1 MRTLFLVVLYGLRPR
16 DSVTLRSLLAQP
28 GASLPTDSGLLVWNN
43 GPQAL
48 DEAER
53 QALLAAPGWT
63 QVFIAEDLGNPPLSR
78 VYNQA
83 LQQGAERLVVL
94 DQDTVVD
101 GRYLQALSR
110 EAELLVPLVLG
121 AGAIRYPHQHKAV
134 VTEEGPLDPQ
144 ATVTISSGL
153 CLTQGLAQR
162 IAARHGD
169 VFDERFALYGVDVSF
184 FLRVQELA
192 REEPVQLLCAGVL
205 DHSLSELE
213 AETPAQR
220 RFRDIEKFYVA
231 LLLRLHYKGAS
242 RGKVLRYLG
251 RQLLGN
257 RLYLYGVLPQML
269 QTVFRGRHPR
279 A

>member
-16 DSVTLRSLLAQP
+16 DSATLRSLLAQP
-28 GASLPTDSGLLVWNN
+28 VASLPEGSALLVWNN

-53 QALLAAPGWT
+53 QTLLATPGWA
-63 QVFIAEDLGNPPLSR
+63 QVLIEEDLGNPPLSR

-83 LQQGAERLVVL
+83 LRLGPERLVIF

-101 GRYLQALSR
+101 ERYLQALGR

-121 AGAIRYPHQHKAV
+121 AGAIRYPHQYKQV
-134 VTEEGPLDPQ
+134 VTSEGPLDPQ

-153 CLTQGLAQR
+153 CLSRGLAQR
-162 IAARHGD
+162 LAARHGD

-192 REEPVQLLCAGVL
+192 REESVDLLCAGVL

-213 AETPAQR
+213 QETPAQR

-269 QTVFRGRHPR
+269 RTVFSGRHPR

>member
-1 MRTLFLVVLYGLRPR
+1 MRTLFLVVLYGLRPAE
-16 DSVTLRSLLAQP
+16 SATLDSLLAQP
-28 GASLPTDSGLLVWNN
+28 SASLPADSVLLVWNN
-43 GPQAL
+43 GPQPLAQA
-48 DEAER
+48 DR
-53 QALLAAPGWT
+53 QTLLAAPGWT
-63 QVFIAEDLGNPPLSR
+63 EVLISEDLGNPPLSR

-83 LQQGAERLVVL
+83 LRLGAERLVIF

-101 GRYLQALSR
+101 ARFLQALGQQ
-110 EAELLVPLVLG
+110 AELLVPLVLG
-121 AGAIRYPHQHKAV
+121 AGAIRYPHQYKAV
-134 VTEEGPLDPQ
+134 VTAEGPLDPQ

-153 CLTQGLAQR
+153 CLTQGLAAR

-184 FLRVQELA
+184 FLRVQALA
-192 REEPVQLLCAGVL
+192 REEPVELLCAGIL

-269 QTVFRGRHPR
+269 RTVLSGRHPR

>member
-16 DSVTLRSLLAQP
+16 DSATLRSLLAQP
-28 GASLPTDSGLLVWNN
+28 LASLPADSGLLVWNN

-63 QVFIAEDLGNPPLSR
+63 RVLITEDLGNPPLSR

-83 LQQGAERLVVL
+83 LQQDAERLVVL

-121 AGAIRYPHQHKAV
+121 AGTIRYPHQHKAV

>member
-1 MRTLFLVVLYGLRPR
+1 MRTLFLVVLYGLRPV
-16 DSVTLRSLLAQP
+16 DAATLRSLLALP
-28 GASLPTDSGLLVWNN
+28 VASLPPDSALLIWNN
-43 GPQAL
+43 GPQTL
-48 DEAER
+48 GEAER
-53 QALLAAPGWT
+53 QSLLAAPGWAR
-63 QVFIAEDLGNPPLSR
+63 VFIEEDLGNPPLSR

-83 LQQGAERLVVL
+83 LRLGAERLVIF

-101 GRYLQALSR
+101 GRYLAALGR

-121 AGAIRYPHQHKAV
+121 AGAIRYPHQYKQV
-134 VTEEGPLDPQ
+134 VTEEGPLEPQ
-144 ATVTISSGL
+144 ATVTISSGM
-153 CLTQGLAQR
+153 CLSQGLAER

-184 FLRVQELA
+184 FLRVQALA
-192 REEPVQLLCAGVL
+192 REAPVELLCAGIL

-242 RGKVLRYLG
+242 RTKVLRYLV

-257 RLYLYGVLPQML
+257 RLYLYGVLPRMV
-269 QTVFRGRHPR
+269 QTIFRGRHPR

>member
-16 DSVTLRSLLAQP
+16 DSATLRSLLAQP
-28 GASLPTDSGLLVWNN
+28 VASLPADSGLLVWNN

-48 DEAER
+48 DETER
-53 QALLAAPGWT
+53 QTLLATPGWA
-63 QVFIAEDLGNPPLSR
+63 QVLIEEDLGNPPLSR
-78 VYNQA
+78 VYNRA
-83 LQQGAERLVVL
+83 LQLGTERLVVF

-101 GRYLQALSR
+101 ERYLQALGR

-121 AGAIRYPHQHKAV
+121 AGAIRYPHQYKQV
-134 VTEEGPLDPQ
+134 VTSEGPLDPQ

-153 CLTQGLAQR
+153 CLSRGLAQR

-169 VFDERFALYGVDVSF
+169 IFDERFALYGVDVSF
-184 FLRVQELA
+184 FLRVQGLA
-192 REEPVQLLCAGVL
+192 REEPVELLCAGVL

-213 AETPAQR
+213 EETPAQR

-257 RLYLYGVLPQML
+257 RPYLYGVLPQML
-269 QTVFRGRHPR
+269 RTVFRGRHPR

>member
-1 MRTLFLVVLYGLRPR
+1 MRTLFLVVLYGLRPV
-16 DSVTLRSLLAQP
+16 DAATLRSLLALP
-28 GASLPTDSGLLVWNN
+28 VVSLPPDSALLIWNN

-53 QALLAAPGWT
+53 QSLLAAPGWAR
-63 QVFIAEDLGNPPLSR
+63 VFIEEDLGNPPLSR

-83 LQQGAERLVVL
+83 LRLGAERLVIF

-101 GRYLQALSR
+101 ERYLAALGR

-121 AGAIRYPHQHKAV
+121 AGAIRYPHQYKQV

-153 CLTQGLAQR
+153 CLSQGLAER

-184 FLRVQELA
+184 FLRVQALA
-192 REEPVQLLCAGVL
+192 QEAPVELLCAGIL

-257 RLYLYGVLPQML
+257 RLYLYGVLPRMV
-269 QTVFRGRHPR
+269 QTIFRGRHPR

>member
-16 DSVTLRSLLAQP
+16 DSATLRGLLAQP
-28 GASLPTDSGLLVWNN
+28 VASLPADSALLVWNN
-43 GPQAL
+43 GPQPL
-48 DEAER
+48 DEEER
-53 QALLAAPGWT
+53 QALLAAPGWS
-63 QVFIAEDLGNPPLSR
+63 QVLIEQDLGNPPLSR
-78 VYNQA
+78 VYNQV
-83 LQQGAERLVVL
+83 LRRDAERLVVF
-94 DQDTVVD
+94 DQDTEVD
-101 GRYLQALSR
+101 GRYLSALER

-121 AGAIRYPHQHKAV
+121 AGAIRYPHQYKQV
-134 VTEEGPLDPQ
+134 VTEEGPLDPL

-153 CLTQGLAQR
+153 CLSQRLAGR
-162 IAARHGD
+162 IGARHGD

-184 FLRVQELA
+184 FLRVQGLA
-192 REEPVQLLCAGVL
+192 REEPVELLCAGGL

-269 QTVFRGRHPR
+269 RTVFRGRHPR
-279 A
+279 T

>member
-1 MRTLFLVVLYGLRPR
+1 MRTLFLVVLYGLRPGE
-16 DSVTLRSLLAQP
+16 SATLASLLAQP
-28 GASLPTDSGLLVWNN
+28 PASLPADSALLVWNN
-43 GPQAL
+43 GPRPL
-48 DEAER
+48 EDAER
-53 QALLAAPGWT
+53 QRLLAAPGW
-63 QVFIAEDLGNPPLSR
+63 AEVLIREDVGNPPLSR
-78 VYNQA
+78 VYNLA
-83 LQQGAERLVVL
+83 LRQGAERLVIF

-101 GRYLQALSR
+101 GRYLQALGQ

-121 AGAIRYPHQHKAV
+121 AGAIRYPHQYKAV
-134 VTEEGPLDPQ
+134 VTTEGPLDPQ

-153 CLTQGLAQR
+153 CLTQDLAAR

-184 FLRVQELA
+184 FLRVQALA
-192 REEPVQLLCAGVL
+192 REESVELLCAGIL

-257 RLYLYGVLPQML
+257 RLYLYGVLPRML
-269 QTVFRGRHPR
+269 RTILSGRHPR

>member
-16 DSVTLRSLLAQP
+16 DSATLRSVLAQP
-28 GASLPTDSGLLVWNN
+28 VASLPADSGLLVWNN
-43 GPQAL
+43 GPEAL

-53 QALLAAPGWT
+53 QILLAAPGWT
-63 QVFIAEDLGNPPLSR
+63 QVIIVEDLGNPPLSR

-83 LQQGAERLVVL
+83 LQRGAERLVIL

-110 EAELLVPLVLG
+110 QAELLVPLVLG

-134 VTEEGPLDPQ
+134 VIEEGPLDPQ

-153 CLTQGLAQR
+153 CLSRDLAER
-162 IAARHGD
+162 LAARHGD

-184 FLRVQELA
+184 FLRVQALA
-192 REEPVQLLCAGVL
+192 REEPVQLLCAGML

-213 AETPAQR
+213 SETPAQR

-257 RLYLYGVLPQML
+257 RLYLYGVLPRML
-269 QTVFRGRHPR
+269 RTIFSGRHPR

>member
-1 MRTLFLVVLYGLRPR
+1 MRTLFLVVLYGLRPGE
-16 DSVTLRSLLAQP
+16 SATLDSLLAQP
-28 GASLPTDSGLLVWNN
+28 SASLPADSVLLVWNN
-43 GPQAL
+43 GPQPLAQA
-48 DEAER
+48 DR

-63 QVFIAEDLGNPPLSR
+63 EVLISEDLGNPPLSR

-83 LQQGAERLVVL
+83 LRLGAERLVIF

-101 GRYLQALSR
+101 GRFLQALGQQ
-110 EAELLVPLVLG
+110 AELLVPLVQG
-121 AGAIRYPHQHKAV
+121 AGAIRYPHQYKQV
-134 VTEEGPLDPQ
+134 VNEEGPLDPQ

-153 CLTQGLAQR
+153 CLTQGLAAR

-184 FLRVQELA
+184 FLRIQALA
-192 REEPVQLLCAGVL
+192 REEPVDLRCAGIL

-269 QTVFRGRHPR
+269 RTVLSGRHPR

>member
-16 DSVTLRSLLAQP
+16 DSATLRSLLAQP
-28 GASLPTDSGLLVWNN
+28 LASLPADSGLLVWNN

-134 VTEEGPLDPQ
+134 VTDEGPLDPQ

>member
-1 MRTLFLVVLYGLRPR
+1 MRTLFLVVLYGLRPV
-16 DSVTLRSLLAQP
+16 DAATLRSLLALP
-28 GASLPTDSGLLVWNN
+28 VASLPPDSALLIWNN

-53 QALLAAPGWT
+53 QSLLAAPGWAR
-63 QVFIAEDLGNPPLSR
+63 VFIEEDLGNPPLSR

-83 LQQGAERLVVL
+83 LRLGAERLVIF

-101 GRYLQALSR
+101 GRYLAALER

-121 AGAIRYPHQHKAV
+121 AGAIRYPHQYKQV

-153 CLTQGLAQR
+153 CLSQGLAER

-184 FLRVQELA
+184 FLRVQALA
-192 REEPVQLLCAGVL
+192 REAPVELLCAGIL

-257 RLYLYGVLPQML
+257 RLYLYGVLPRMV
-269 QTVFRGRHPR
+269 QTIFRGRHPR

>member
-1 MRTLFLVVLYGLRPR
+1 MRTLFLVVLYGLKPAA
-16 DSVTLRSLLAQP
+16 SATLRSLLAQP
-28 GASLPTDSGLLVWNN
+28 LAALPADSALLVWNN
-43 GPQAL
+43 GPTPLA
-48 DEAER
+48 EAER
-53 QALLAAPGWT
+53 QALLAAPGWR
-63 QVFIAEDLGNPPLSR
+63 QVLVEEDLGNPPLSR

-83 LQQGAERLVVL
+83 LRLGTERLVIF

-101 GRYLQALSR
+101 ERYLQALAQ
-110 EAELLVPLVLG
+110 EADVLVPLVLG
-121 AGAIRYPHQHKAV
+121 AGAIRYPHQYKQV
-134 VTEEGPLDPQ
+134 VTAEGPLDPQ

-153 CLTQGLAQR
+153 CLTQGLAGR

-184 FLRVQELA
+184 FLRVQALA
-192 REEPVQLLCAGVL
+192 REEPVELLCAGML

-257 RLYLYGVLPQML
+257 RLYLYGVLPRML
-269 QTVFRGRHPR
+269 RTILSGRHPR

>member
-1 MRTLFLVVLYGLRPR
+1 MRTLFLVVLYGLR
-16 DSVTLRSLLAQP
+16 SEESATLNSLRAQSP
-28 GASLPTDSGLLVWNN
+28 ASLPADSALLVWNN
-43 GPQAL
+43 GPRSL
-48 DEAER
+48 EAGER
-53 QALLAAPGWT
+53 QALLAAPGWGR
-63 QVFIAEDLGNPPLSR
+63 VLIEEDLDNPPLSR

-83 LQQGAERLVVL
+83 LRLGAERLVIF

-101 GRYLQALSR
+101 ERYLQALTQR
-110 EAELLVPLVLG
+110 ADLLVPLVLG
-121 AGAIRYPHQHKAV
+121 AGAVRYPHQYKAV
-134 VTEEGPLDPQ
+134 VTEEGLLDPQ

-153 CLTQGLAQR
+153 CLSQGLAQR

-184 FLRVQELA
+184 FLRVQALA
-192 REEPVQLLCAGVL
+192 REEPVELLCAGML

-220 RFRDIEKFYVA
+220 RFRDVEKFYVA

-257 RLYLYGVLPQML
+257 RLYLYGVLPRML
-269 QTVFRGRHPR
+269 RTVFSGRHPR

>member
-16 DSVTLRSLLAQP
+16 DSATLRSLLAQP
-28 GASLPTDSGLLVWNN
+28 VASLPADSGLLVWNN
-43 GPQAL
+43 GPQAM
-48 DEAER
+48 DETER
-53 QALLAAPGWT
+53 QTLLATPGWA
-63 QVFIAEDLGNPPLSR
+63 QVLIEEDLGNPPLSR
-78 VYNQA
+78 VYNRA
-83 LQQGAERLVVL
+83 LQLGSERLVVF

-101 GRYLQALSR
+101 ERYLQALGR

-121 AGAIRYPHQHKAV
+121 AGAIRYPHQYKQV
-134 VTEEGPLDPQ
+134 VTSEGPLDPQ

-153 CLTQGLAQR
+153 CLSRGLAQR

-184 FLRVQELA
+184 FLRVQGLA
-192 REEPVQLLCAGVL
+192 REESVELLCAGVL

-213 AETPAQR
+213 EETPAQR

-257 RLYLYGVLPQML
+257 RPYLYGVLPQML
-269 QTVFRGRHPR
+269 RTVFRGRHPR

>member
-16 DSVTLRSLLAQP
+16 DSATLRSLLAQP
-28 GASLPTDSGLLVWNN
+28 VASLPEGSALLVWNN

-48 DEAER
+48 DETER
-53 QALLAAPGWT
+53 QTLRAAPGWA
-63 QVFIAEDLGNPPLSR
+63 QVLIEEDLGNPPLSR

-83 LQQGAERLVVL
+83 LQLGPERLVVF

-101 GRYLQALSR
+101 ERYLQALGR

-121 AGAIRYPHQHKAV
+121 AGAIRYPHQYKQV
-134 VTEEGPLDPQ
+134 VTSEGPLDPQ

-153 CLTQGLAQR
+153 CLSRGLAQR
-162 IAARHGD
+162 LAARHGD

-192 REEPVQLLCAGVL
+192 REESVDLLCAGVL

-213 AETPAQR
+213 QETPAQR

-269 QTVFRGRHPR
+269 RTVFRGRHPR

>member
-1 MRTLFLVVLYGLRPR
+1 MRTLFLVVLYGLRPGE
-16 DSVTLRSLLAQP
+16 SATLDSLLVQP
-28 GASLPTDSGLLVWNN
+28 SASLPADSVLLVWNN
-43 GPQAL
+43 GPQPLAQA
-48 DEAER
+48 DR

-63 QVFIAEDLGNPPLSR
+63 EVLISEDLGNPPLSR

-83 LQQGAERLVVL
+83 LRLGAERLVIF

-101 GRYLQALSR
+101 ARFLQALGQQ
-110 EAELLVPLVLG
+110 AELLVPLVLG
-121 AGAIRYPHQHKAV
+121 AGAIRYPHQYKAV
-134 VTEEGPLDPQ
+134 VIAEGPLDPQ

-153 CLTQGLAQR
+153 CLTQGLAAR

-184 FLRVQELA
+184 FLRVQALA
-192 REEPVQLLCAGVL
+192 REEPVELLCAGIL

-269 QTVFRGRHPR
+269 RTVLSGRHPR

>member
-1 MRTLFLVVLYGLRPR
+1 MRTLFLVVLYGLRPKE
-16 DSVTLRSLLAQP
+16 SATLNSLLAQP
-28 GASLPTDSGLLVWNN
+28 VASLPADSALLVWNN

-48 DEAER
+48 EETER
-53 QALLAAPGWT
+53 QWLLAAPGWAE
-63 QVFIAEDLGNPPLSR
+63 VLIREDLGNPPLSR
-78 VYNQA
+78 VYNEA
-83 LQQGAERLVVL
+83 LRLDAKRLVVF

-101 GRYLQALSR
+101 ERYLQALGR

-121 AGAIRYPHQHKAV
+121 AGAIRYPHQFKTV
-134 VTEEGPLDPQ
+134 VTEEGPLDPR

-153 CLTQGLAQR
+153 CLSQRLAAR

-184 FLRVQELA
+184 FLRVQALA
-192 REEPVQLLCAGVL
+192 REASVDLLCAGIL

-257 RLYLYGVLPQML
+257 RPYLYGVLPRML

>member
-1 MRTLFLVVLYGLRPR
+1 MRTLFLVVLYGLRPV
-16 DSVTLRSLLAQP
+16 DAATLRSLLALP
-28 GASLPTDSGLLVWNN
+28 VASLPPDSALLLWNN

-53 QALLAAPGWT
+53 QSLLAAPGWAR
-63 QVFIAEDLGNPPLSR
+63 VFIEEDLGNPPLSR

-83 LQQGAERLVVL
+83 LRLGAERLVIF

-101 GRYLQALSR
+101 GRYLAALER

-121 AGAIRYPHQHKAV
+121 AGAIRYPHQYKQV

-153 CLTQGLAQR
+153 CLSQGLAER

-184 FLRVQELA
+184 FLRVQALA
-192 REEPVQLLCAGVL
+192 REAPVELLCAGIL

-213 AETPAQR
+213 AETQAQR

-242 RGKVLRYLG
+242 RTKVLRYLG

-257 RLYLYGVLPQML
+257 RLYLYGVLPRMV
-269 QTVFRGRHPR
+269 QTIFRGRHPR

>member
-16 DSVTLRSLLAQP
+16 DSATLRSLLAQP
-28 GASLPTDSGLLVWNN
+28 LASLPADSGLLVWNN

-53 QALLAAPGWT
+53 QDLLAAPDWT
-63 QVFIAEDLGNPPLSR
+63 QVLIAEDLGNPPLSQ